1 MTDLRIKRT
10 EAAIQ
15 TTFVKL
21 VNEDGFESVTVTKI
35 AQEAMINR
43 LTFYKHYTDKYDLA
57 QTMIENFGRMYE
69 QVIKKRLELS
79 RENQSFK
86 DILEVMT
93 PELNALFVNRQ
104 DELRALQSI
113 QVGALTLNKRLEE
126 IIGTYMPQIVKH
138 EVPPLEKALLVAL
151 LANILNYVIEEQH
164 VPDYR
169 ELQQTL
175 ADVQNVIK

>member
-10 EAAIQ
+10 ETAIQ

-21 VNEDGFESVTVTKI
+21 VNENGFESVTVTKI
-35 AQEAMINR
+35 AEEAMINR
-43 LTFYKHYTDKYDLA
+43 LTFYKHYTDKYALA
-57 QTMIENFGRMYE
+57 QTMIENFGQIYE

-93 PELNALFVNRQ
+93 PELNTLFVNRQ
-104 DELRALQSI
+104 DELKALQSI
-113 QVGALTLNKRLEE
+113 QVGALTLNKRLEK
-126 IIGTYMPQIVKH
+126 IIGEYMPKIMKH
-138 EVPPLEKALLVAL
+138 EVPPFEKALLVAL
-151 LANILNYVIEEQH
+151 LVNIFNYVIEEQH

-169 ELQQTL
+169 ELQQMLT
-175 ADVQNVIK
+175 DVQSII